1 MGLLAPLTPKVMG
14 AATCPA
20 SDQTSATGSGDTVAK
35 HASMM
40 GYNMTG
46 MKRECAN
53 TNASRVHAKFGKVLS
68 RRPEFMDFVLSRP
81 GNAVIDQGLFMQRGG
96 FGGQASRVAPGHPP
110 HARRG
115 VSTIFVAVLVLVLV
129 GLAGLATDM
138 AYALFVGH
146 QLQVVADA
154 AALSGARALPD
165 GPARARAVA
174 IEVAANNA
182 VAGAPLRLSANLDNA
197 PDGDIALGWY
207 DLDTRNFI
215 ADEERTNAVRVVARR
230 TRSSDSG
237 ALPLVFGPMF
247 GIETVD
253 LTRVAVATVA
263 RGALPRLIVLQ
274 PDGVCAFQM
283 IGFGRIDLRGDV
295 DAMGNFAAI
304 QVNSINARAVCH
316 TGRTEVEA
324 DELNVVGEVL
334 RGGRLNID
342 GVIQAGAPP
351 LEDPLIDLPAPE
363 WNGSNIHDAIIE
375 TNGRTIRLTPGHYPD
390 GIVIDDGR
398 LELEPG
404 IYVLGGAGLVVRGNS
419 SLVAEGVMLY
429 LVAPG
434 GLELDSAGELRITP
448 LRGDQLP
455 SGEDDFTRPPASAY
469 EGLSVFQARGND
481 QRSMRISGAR
491 QLELTGIV
499 YLPDAHLEIRDTTG
513 QIGTQVIT
521 STMRM
526 VHSNISIVGPAL
538 RGPSGRA
545 PFLIE

>member
-1 MGLLAPLTPKVMG
+1 
-14 AATCPA
+14 
-20 SDQTSATGSGDTVAK
+20 
-35 HASMM
+35 M

-96 FGGQASRVAPGHPP
+96 FGGQTSRFAPGHPP

-207 DLDTRNFI
+207 DLDTRNFL
-215 ADEERTNAVRVVARR
+215 ADEERINAVRVVARR

-247 GIETVD
+247 GIETVE
-253 LTRVAVATVA
+253 LSRVAVASIKG
-263 RGALPRLIVLQ
+263 GALPRLLVLE
-274 PDGVCAFQM
+274 PDAPCALRI
-283 IGFGRIDLRGDV
+283 IGFGEIDLRGDG
-295 DAMGNFAAI
+295 DGDEAGSFTGI
-304 QVNSINARAVCH
+304 QVNSTDPRDAVCYS
-316 TGRTEVEA
+316 GKTEIKA
-324 DELNVVGEVL
+324 DELNIVGEVL
-334 RGGRLNID
+334 LPSRIRID

-351 LEDPLIDLPAPE
+351 LDDPLIDLPAPE
-363 WNGSNIHDAIIE
+363 WNGSSTRAEVIE
-375 TNGRTIRLTPGHYPD
+375 TRGRTIRLRPGYYPD

-398 LELEPG
+398 LVLKPG
-404 IYVLGGAGLVVRGNS
+404 IYVIGGAGLVVRNSS
-419 SLVAEGVMLY
+419 SLVAESVMLY

-434 GLELDSAGELRITP
+434 GLDLVSDGELRISP
-448 LRGDQLP
+448 LRGDRLP
-455 SGEDDFTRPPASAY
+455 SGEDDFTTPPASTY

-481 QRSMRISGAR
+481 QPSRIIRAH
-491 QLELTGIV
+491 LDLTGIV
-499 YLPDAHLEIRDTTG
+499 YLPDAHLLIRNTTG
-513 QIGTQVIT
+513 QIGNQVIT
-521 STMRM
+521 LTMQSM
-526 VHSNISIVGPAL
+526 NATINIVGPAL
-538 RGPSGRA
+538 RDFSRRT
-545 PFLIE
+545 PFLVE